1 LIPEKM
7 NAIAGTIC
15 TGRLVELGPAGHLG
29 TVEQLEASHD
39 APSSFFGSL
48 DGDPR

>member
-15 TGRLVELGPAGHLG
+15 NGRLVESGSAGYLG

-39 APSSFFGSL
+39 TASSFSASL